1 MTWHDQPS
9 LAFGD
14 PSDVTACARVFAD
27 VCTAMTRAR
36 PLVLEFNN
44 SGADIWSGTSA
55 DELRESMAEIP
66 EQLRRFASANN
77 QVAASLQRFAPE
89 LGNYQS
95 QLRSLQ
101 SRGSTTTGE
110 INNVERLREM
120 KIDELRA
127 QDGGLE
133 GLISWAYTY
142 SDHPEVASYNS
153 QLDRLQGELERL
165 ERQFE
170 SNEESFESAVA
181 LAVDLIADADT
192 VLYNNGWDKFWTQT
206 LQPILD
212 VVKVV
217 LEIAAI
223 VLVIAAL
230 IGSGGTLA
238 PLIVAGLLVAVN
250 VAEIA
255 GTAAAGHEV
264 TGDMWLDLA
273 INVAAFATLG
283 AARYANGLKI
293 ASKANK
299 LQADKI
305 LKGKTG
311 LTNATK
317 HAAKLKEVERLAN
330 SAEKFGKVAD
340 NLAKVEGGLG
350 VLEGGIAIGEGNL
363 VGGGIGIV
371 AGGLD
376 IGGIGG
382 AIGDT
387 TRLGHSGV
395 GVGEAII
402 EGTDTNP
409 EGERQSPKD
418 WPGLDGSGPQ

>member
-1 MTWHDQPS
+1 MTWHQQPS

-14 PSDVTACARVFAD
+14 SSDVTACARVFDD
-27 VCTAMTRAR
+27 VGTAMTRAR
-36 PLVLEFNN
+36 PLVVEFNS
-44 SGADIWSGTSA
+44 SGADIWSGNAA
-55 DELRESMAEIP
+55 DGLRESMAEIP
-66 EQLRRFASANN
+66 EQLRRFANANN
-77 QVAASLQRFAPE
+77 QVATSLQRFAPA
-89 LGNYQS
+89 LSDYQD
-95 QLRSLQ
+95 QRRSLQ
-101 SRGSTTTGE
+101 ARGSTTTGE
-110 INNVERLREM
+110 ANNIERLREM

-142 SDHPEVASYNS
+142 SDHPEVASYNA
-153 QLDRLQGELERL
+153 QLDRLQGELDRL

-170 SNEESFESAVA
+170 SNEHSFESAVA
-181 LAVDLIADADT
+181 LAVDLIADADS

-223 VLVIAAL
+223 VLVLAAL

-250 VAEIA
+250 VAEMA
-255 GTAAAGHEV
+255 GTAAAGHEI
-264 TGDMWLDLA
+264 TGDMWLELG
-273 INVAAFATLG
+273 INVAALATLG
-283 AARYANGLKI
+283 AAHYARGLKI
-293 ASKANK
+293 ASQANK

-317 HAAKLKEVERLAN
+317 HAAKLKEVERLTA

-340 NLAKVEGGLG
+340 NLARVEGSLG
-350 VLEGGIAIGEGNL
+350 MVEGGIAIGEGNL
-363 VGGGIGIV
+363 VGGTIGIV
-371 AGGLD
+371 AGGMD
-376 IGGIGG
+376 VGGVGG

-395 GVGEAII
+395 GVSETIVEKA
-402 EGTDTNP
+402 DTP
-409 EGERQSPKD
+409 ARSEPQSPKD
-418 WPGLDGSGPQ
+418 WPGLAGSGPQ